1 MVVMTMPV
9 SMTVIV
15 IVVMVVS
22 VMVVMVLA
30 HASLWADGSAMCS
43 AMLAR
48 RALMWASAAE

>member
-1 MVVMTMPV
+1 MPMPMAVTVIVVV
-9 SMTVIV
+9 VVIV
-15 IVVMVVS
+15 IVMMV
-22 VMVVMVLA
+22 VLA